1 MDRIKIKEK
10 MERDGFT
17 VNKTMA
23 AGTVNR
29 DHTHPFDARLF
40 VLDGHITIGQGGEEK
55 IFGPGD
61 ICSVDADVEHS
72 KKGRFVDGRYLSCCF
87 AESLN
92 IREPCVSS
100 LADL

>member
-1 MDRIKIKEK
+1 MDRIKFKEK

-17 VNKTMA
+17 VNEKSMA

-40 VLDGHITIGQGGEEK
+40 VLHGHITIGQGGEEK

-61 ICSVDADVEHS
+61 ICSVDANVGHSEKVGSLMDVS
-72 KKGRFVDGRYLSCCF
+72 Y
-87 AESLN
+87 
-92 IREPCVSS
+92 
-100 LADL
+100 LADLRGGGRG

>member
-1 MDRIKIKEK
+1 MDRIKFKEK

-17 VNKTMA
+17 VNEKSMA

-61 ICSVDADVEHS
+61 ICSVDSDVEHS
-72 KKGRFVDGRYLSCCF
+72 EKVGPLMDVTYL
-87 AESLN
+87 AAL
-92 IREPCVSS
+92 RGK
-100 LADL
+100 

>member
-1 MDRIKIKEK
+1 MDRIEFKEK
-10 MERDGFT
+10 MERAGFT
-17 VNKTMA
+17 VNEKSMA
-23 AGTVNR
+23 AGTVNL

-72 KKGRFVDGRYLSCCF
+72 EKVGSLMDVTYL
-87 AESLN
+87 AAL
-92 IREPCVSS
+92 RRV
-100 LADL
+100 

>member
-1 MDRIKIKEK
+1 MDRIKFKEK

-17 VNKTMA
+17 VNEKSMA

-55 IFGPGD
+55 VFGPGD
-61 ICSVDADVEHS
+61 ICSGDADVEHS
-72 KKGRFVDGRYLSCCF
+72 EKVGSLMDVTYL
-87 AESLN
+87 AAL
-92 IREPCVSS
+92 RRV
-100 LADL
+100 

>member
-1 MDRIKIKEK
+1 MDRIEFKEK

-17 VNKTMA
+17 VNEKSMA

-40 VLDGHITIGQGGEEK
+40 VLDGHITVGRGGEEK

-72 KKGRFVDGRYLSCCF
+72 EKVGSLMDVTYL
-87 AESLN
+87 AAL
-92 IREPCVSS
+92 RRV
-100 LADL
+100 